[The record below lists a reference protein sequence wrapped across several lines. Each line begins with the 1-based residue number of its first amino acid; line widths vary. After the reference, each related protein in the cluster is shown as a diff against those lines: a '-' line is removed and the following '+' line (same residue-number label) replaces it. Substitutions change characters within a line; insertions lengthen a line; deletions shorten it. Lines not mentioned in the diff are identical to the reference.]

1 MALTVTSAQYLHPG
15 RLHVYNMSNGSVAEE
30 LPHLPPRIGLK
41 CYDAAGRR
49 ICKPAVIN
57 EMKSAIKRHKQ
68 KWKLAK

>member
-49 ICKPAVIN
+49 IRKTAVIN
-57 EMKSAIKRHKQ
+57 EMKAAIKRHKQ
-68 KWKLAK
+68 KWRLAK

>member
-1 MALTVTSAQYLHPG
+1 MVLTVTSAQYLHPG
-15 RLHVYNMSNGSVAEE
+15 RHHVYNMNNGSVVEE
-30 LPHLPPRIGLK
+30 FPRLPPRIGLK

-49 ICKPAVIN
+49 IRKTAVIN